1 MANNNARRNNA
12 MQGNANQGIVKS
24 WSLLAFAKEK
34 GHMQLGD
41 FTNPATGEEFRACI
55 FTDTDMNRTFVG
67 FSRNLGV
74 LTAKQIVAQKADL
87 QVVELESGYYSLC
100 KQGTNSWEDVN
111 LGI

>member
-24 WSLLAFAKEK
+24 WSLLAFAREK

-55 FTDTDMNRTFVG
+55 FTDADMNRTFVG

-74 LTAKQIVAQKADL
+74 LTAKQIAAQKADL

>member
-1 MANNNARRNNA
+1 MAK
-12 MQGNANQGIVKS
+12 QGNANQGIVKS
-24 WSLLAFAKEK
+24 WSLLAFAREK

-41 FTNPATGEEFRACI
+41 FTNPATGEEFKACI
-55 FTDTDMNRTFVG
+55 FTDEDMNRTFVG

-74 LTAKQIVAQKADL
+74 LSAKQTAAQKAHL
-87 QVVELESGYYSLC
+87 QGVELESGYYSLC

>member
-24 WSLLAFAKEK
+24 WSLLAFAREK

-74 LTAKQIVAQKADL
+74 LTAKQIAAQKADL

>member
-1 MANNNARRNNA
+1 MAK
-12 MQGNANQGIVKS
+12 QGNANQGIVKS
-24 WSLLAFAKEK
+24 WSLLAFAREK
-34 GHMQLGD
+34 GHMQLGE
-41 FTNPATGEEFRACI
+41 FTNPATGENFKACI
-55 FTDTDMNRTFVG
+55 FTDEDMNRTFVG

-74 LTAKQIVAQKADL
+74 LTAKQIAAQKADL

>member
-1 MANNNARRNNA
+1 MAKKGNPN
-12 MQGNANQGIVKS
+12 QGNKKS
-24 WSLLAFAKEK
+24 CTLLGFQREIRS
-34 GHMQLGD
+34 MQLGD

-74 LTAKQIVAQKADL
+74 LTAKQIAAQKADL
-87 QVVELESGYYSLC
+87 QVVELESGYFSLC
-100 KQGTNSWEDVN
+100 KQGSNSWEDVN

>member
-1 MANNNARRNNA
+1 MAK
-12 MQGNANQGIVKS
+12 QGNANQGIVKR
-24 WSLLAFAKEK
+24 WSLFAFAREK
-34 GHMQLGD
+34 GKRQLGD
-41 FTNPATGEEFRACI
+41 FTNPATGEEFKACI
-55 FTDTDMNRTFVG
+55 FTDADMNRTFVG

-74 LTAKQIVAQKADL
+74 LTAKQIAAQKADL

>member
-24 WSLLAFAKEK
+24 WSLLAFAREK

-41 FTNPATGEEFRACI
+41 FTNPATGEEFKACI
-55 FTDTDMNRTFVG
+55 FTDADMNRTFVG

-74 LTAKQIVAQKADL
+74 LSAKQIAAQKADL
-87 QVVELESGYYSLC
+87 QVVELASGYYSLC
-100 KQGTNSWEDVN
+100 KQGTNAWEDVN

>member
-1 MANNNARRNNA
+1 MAK
-12 MQGNANQGIVKS
+12 QGNANQGIVKS
-24 WSLLAFAKEK
+24 WSLLAFAREK
-34 GHMQLGD
+34 RHMQLGD
-41 FTNPATGEEFRACI
+41 FTNPATGEEFKACV

-74 LTAKQIVAQKADL
+74 LTAKQIAAQKADL

>member
-24 WSLLAFAKEK
+24 WSLLAFAREK

-41 FTNPATGEEFRACI
+41 FTNPATGEEFKACI
-55 FTDTDMNRTFVG
+55 FTDADMNRTFVG

>member
-24 WSLLAFAKEK
+24 WSLLAFAREK

-41 FTNPATGEEFRACI
+41 FTNPATGEEFKACI
-55 FTDTDMNRTFVG
+55 FTDEDMNRTFVG

-74 LTAKQIVAQKADL
+74 LTAKQIAAQKADL

>member
-1 MANNNARRNNA
+1 M
-12 MQGNANQGIVKS
+12 GIKYY
-24 WSLLAFAKEK
+24 
-34 GHMQLGD
+34 
-41 FTNPATGEEFRACI
+41 CI
-55 FTDTDMNRTFVG
+55 FTDADMNRTFVG

-74 LTAKQIVAQKADL
+74 LTAKQIAAQKADL

>member
-1 MANNNARRNNA
+1 MAK
-12 MQGNANQGIVKS
+12 QGNANQGIVKS
-24 WSLLAFAKEK
+24 WSLLAFAREK

-55 FTDTDMNRTFVG
+55 FTHADMNRTFAR

-74 LTAKQIVAQKADL
+74 LTAKQIAAQKADL

>member
-24 WSLLAFAKEK
+24 WSLLAFAREK

-41 FTNPATGEEFRACI
+41 FTNPATGEEFKACI

-87 QVVELESGYYSLC
+87 QVVELESGYVSLC
-100 KQGTNSWEDVN
+100 KQGTNSWEDVD

>member
-1 MANNNARRNNA
+1 MAK
-12 MQGNANQGIVKS
+12 QGNANQGIVKS

-41 FTNPATGEEFRACI
+41 FTNPATGEEFKACI
-55 FTDTDMNRTFVG
+55 FTDEDMNRTFVG

-74 LTAKQIVAQKADL
+74 LTAKQIAAQKADL

>member
-24 WSLLAFAKEK
+24 WSLLAFAREK

-41 FTNPATGEEFRACI
+41 FTNPATGEEFKACI
-55 FTDTDMNRTFVG
+55 FTDEDMNRTFVG

-74 LTAKQIVAQKADL
+74 LSAKQIAAQKTDL